1 MDRRKFLKTGTIAT
15 TALAVGVSSASA
27 TGKTTDLKNIA
38 PTSLD
43 AEYTFSKSG
52 NLIENPDFRTAFSRC
67 FGCFNICG
75 VRAKIDNKTGK
86 VLRVSGNPY
95 SPANQAGSPMDMNLA
110 PKEAMKR
117 LSALEDQGLSNRSTL
132 CGRGNAV
139 IDAMDD
145 PHRITTCMKRTGKRG
160 ENKWE
165 NISYE
170 QLLKEV
176 INGGDLFG
184 EGNVEGL
191 KDIYKPN
198 VLANPKYPDFGS
210 QTNQLFMSGNSEQ
223 TARWH
228 FMTRFSHS
236 VWGTPNVG
244 CKDAYCGHQQVAG
257 CALGCFDGTDEAA
270 LPTVDYDH
278 CEFAILIGTNPGLSG
293 NTLNAAG
300 RRIADARTER
310 SNFKYVVVDPI
321 LRSVTVDASCNN
333 SEWLPIRSGGDTAL
347 MFGMLQHIINN
358 ELYYKVYLA
367 QPNQAGADK
376 IGEKNFTN
384 ATYLVVEN
392 KDHPLY
398 KKFLTAEACGLG
410 SDEIKMVIDEV
421 SGKPVT
427 SESSNSAKLFFE
439 GKVELKDGSFV
450 NVKTAFSLLKKRVNE
465 YSLKEYSDYCQI
477 SVSKIKELA
486 KEFTSHGKRV
496 AIETNTG
503 CNTTDG
509 SQFAFAAMMLGT
521 MVAAHNAK
529 GGMFHMNGVGF
540 SMWYDIQA
548 EPLYNLMDFEHAKE
562 EGFPA
567 ERSGSYEDSNEYK
580 VKVEKGLNP
589 YPAEQAWTS
598 TITQHNAGEQ
608 LIAHAN
614 ANPFQFKVW
623 INWSTNP
630 LYNCSGLKDQVIDS
644 ILDPKQLGLIIAV
657 DPYIN
662 ETNINADYFI
672 PDGVQY
678 EQWENARMWGSEYI
692 GDVACAPITEPQMV
706 KSAEGN
712 HVCMEQFLIDMSK
725 ELGLKGLGENAF
737 KDVKGKS
744 YPIHTPEDY
753 YVPLFANV
761 AHSGE
766 VLPSPT
772 KEDIKFTSVDRVMP
786 LLEERLKANEVG
798 PTAFMLTR
806 GGRYEN
812 FGDRYEG
819 EFLTEA
825 IRMDTQFQIYNEGL
839 TLKKDSYTGERYDG
853 QPLFDVDRFWDASQV
868 SQKWSETIYPFKF
881 STFKTQ
887 LRSPY
892 SIVLPRVVA
901 LSPTNYIQ
909 MNIEDAKNNDLK
921 DGDKA
926 RVLSPKGTFIEG
938 IVQADETVAKGSIVV
953 PTGYGHSAFGS
964 QDTII
969 DGKKRAGIKNRGT
982 GMAVN
987 PFNVVDPTR
996 KGASLYRDILFGCT
1010 ARHGVPVGIQKV

>member
-15 TALAVGVSSASA
+15 TALAIGSSSANA
-27 TGKTTDLKNIA
+27 TEKTTNLKNIA
-38 PTSLD
+38 PSSLG

-52 NLIENPDFRTAFSRC
+52 DLIENPNFRTAFSRC

-95 SPANQAGSPMDMNLA
+95 SPANQGGKPMDMNIS

-117 LSALEDQGLSNRSTL
+117 LSALDDQGLSNRATL

-160 ENKWE
+160 ENKWQT
-165 NISYE
+165 ISYE
-170 QLLKEV
+170 QLIKEV
-176 INGGDLFG
+176 VNGGDLFG

-191 KDIYKPN
+191 KDIHNPN

-210 QTNQLFMSGNSEQ
+210 KVNQLFFSGNSEQ
-223 TARWH
+223 TARYK
-228 FMTRFSHS
+228 FMKRFAHNI
-236 VWGTPNVG
+236 WGTPNIG
-244 CKDAYCGHQQVAG
+244 NKNAYCGHQQVAG
-257 CALGCFDGTDEAA
+257 CGLACFDGTTDGA
-270 LPTVDYDH
+270 LPTVDYNN

-293 NTLNAAG
+293 ISLNAVG

-321 LRSVTVDASCNN
+321 LRAVTVDAASNN
-333 SEWLPIRSGGDTAL
+333 SEWIPIRSGGDTAL

-358 ELYYKVYLA
+358 ELYNKEFLA
-367 QPNQAGADK
+367 QPSQAGADR

-384 ATYLVVEN
+384 ATYLVVED
-392 KDHPLY
+392 KSHPLY

-410 SDEIKMVIDEV
+410 SDAIKMVIDEK

-427 SESSNSAKLFFE
+427 SETSKNAKLYYD
-439 GKVELKDGSFV
+439 GKVKLKDGSFV

-465 YSLKEYSDYCQI
+465 HSAKEYSDYCKI
-477 SVSKIKELA
+477 PVSKIEELA
-486 KEFTSHGKRV
+486 KEFTSHGRRV

-503 CNTTDG
+503 CNATDG
-509 SQFAFAAMMLGT
+509 SQFAFAAMTLGT

-540 SMWYDIQA
+540 GSMYDIQS

-567 ERSGSYEDSNEYK
+567 ERSGTYEDSHEYK
-580 VKVEKGLNP
+580 EKVAKGINP
-589 YPAEQAWTS
+589 YPADQAWT
-598 TITQHNAGEQ
+598 TTYTQENSGEH

-614 ANPFQFKVW
+614 KNPFNFKVW
-623 INWSTNP
+623 INWATNP
-630 LYNCSGLKDQVIDS
+630 LYNCSGLQDQVIAS
-644 ILDPKQLGLIIAV
+644 ILDPKQLGLMIAI

-706 KSAEGN
+706 KSSEGN
-712 HVCMEQFLIDMSK
+712 SVCMEQFLIDISK
-725 ELGLKGLGENAF
+725 KIGLKGLGENAF

-744 YPIHTPEDY
+744 YPINTPEDY
-753 YVPLFANV
+753 YIPLFANV

-772 KEDIKFTSVDRVMP
+772 QEDIKFTSVDRVMP
-786 LLEERLKANEVG
+786 LLEKRLKKNEVG

-812 FGDRYEG
+812 FENRYEG
-819 EFLTEA
+819 EFITPA
-825 IRMDTQFQIYNEGL
+825 MRMDTQFQIYNEGL
-839 TLKKDSYTGERYDG
+839 TLKRDSYSGKRYDG
-853 QPLFDVDRFWDASQV
+853 QPLFDVDRFWDTSEV
-868 SQKWSETIYPFKF
+868 SEKWNENQYPFKF

-909 MNIEDAKNNDLK
+909 MNEEDVIKVGLK

-926 RVLSPKGTFIEG
+926 RVLSPKGTYIEG
-938 IVQADETVAKGSIVV
+938 IIQANKTVAIGSVVV
-953 PTGYGHSAFGS
+953 PTGYGHTAFGT

-969 DGKKRAGIKNRGT
+969 DNKSREAIKERGT